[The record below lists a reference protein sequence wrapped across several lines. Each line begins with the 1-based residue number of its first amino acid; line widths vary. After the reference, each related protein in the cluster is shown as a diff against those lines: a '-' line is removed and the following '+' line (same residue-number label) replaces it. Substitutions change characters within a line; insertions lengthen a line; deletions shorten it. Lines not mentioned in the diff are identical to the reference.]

1 MKKFLNEQYEND
13 QPDSLSEE
21 ELTQIWT
28 EISDETD
35 IEDVWNKISVE
46 LDNSAPLF
54 QSPGIILRS
63 IACLLFVLL
72 GLVPVIKRSS
82 RNMDAGHHNGSI
94 EGRVA
99 KNETGFSGFDSLMT
113 NLASENDRILSVG
126 GSPLATLGE
135 SNSESITLH
144 AKENIVR
151 AEKIL
156 PVAAARTN
164 INIDNVFME
173 STIPDFKGYIQL
185 DNSDLQLVSTADNLP
200 RITVLPLRNSLI
212 HDERLTGSYLASR
225 PIKNLEGKISFG
237 TITSFRNTWLLN
249 SKTFDGFRPESLTT
263 TEFVF
268 FPDLGLSMDYR
279 LRGLWSLHSEVY
291 FHSTKGQ
298 KYREYIY
305 GHYTTRDIS
314 LRYSTA
320 ALCFK
325 RKFLTDS
332 YLLQGASFNMISGIY
347 FSALHNAEQIISTV
361 PEDIRTQYHN
371 FDFGFWLG
379 GEIEIP

>member
-1 MKKFLNEQYEND
+1 MKCSIITTALVLCFLFISSCG
-13 QPDSLSEE
+13 DS
-21 ELTQIWT
+21 
-28 EISDETD
+28 D
-35 IEDVWNKISVE
+35 
-46 LDNSAPLF
+46 
-54 QSPGIILRS
+54 
-63 IACLLFVLL
+63 
-72 GLVPVIKRSS
+72 
-82 RNMDAGHHNGSI
+82 
-94 EGRVA
+94 
-99 KNETGFSGFDSLMT
+99 FS
-113 NLASENDRILSVG
+113 
-126 GSPLATLGE
+126 
-135 SNSESITLH
+135 
-144 AKENIVR
+144 
-151 AEKIL
+151 
-156 PVAAARTN
+156 
-164 INIDNVFME
+164 
-173 STIPDFKGYIQL
+173 
-185 DNSDLQLVSTADNLP
+185 DNLP

-379 GEIEIP
+379 GEIEIPLTDFITVSPGLSLSIGIPNISKGADFINGTRNASEGFHLSFNYYLK